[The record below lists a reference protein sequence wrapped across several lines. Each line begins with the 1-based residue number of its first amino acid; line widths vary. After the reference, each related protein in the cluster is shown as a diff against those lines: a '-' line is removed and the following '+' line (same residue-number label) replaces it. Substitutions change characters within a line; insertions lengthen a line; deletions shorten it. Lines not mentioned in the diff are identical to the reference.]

1 MKASIFKINKPAKSS
16 GLKRV
21 FKVFHCES
29 TISQVG
35 DRCGSITETVERT
48 SLRQEQE
55 KGEKQLFNCNK
66 VAMKY
71 IDADDPLIQKLKIE
85 SNNKEVPIKTS
96 LGVNFEEKNKF
107 TKIETLASQI
117 IEGNCRMFVVSEY
130 LFAQSEMLKEMN
142 FEEFRNI
149 KEKTCK

>member
-1 MKASIFKINKPAKSS
+1 
-16 GLKRV
+16 
-21 FKVFHCES
+21 
-29 TISQVG
+29 
-35 DRCGSITETVERT
+35 
-48 SLRQEQE
+48 
-55 KGEKQLFNCNK
+55 
-66 VAMKY
+66 MKY